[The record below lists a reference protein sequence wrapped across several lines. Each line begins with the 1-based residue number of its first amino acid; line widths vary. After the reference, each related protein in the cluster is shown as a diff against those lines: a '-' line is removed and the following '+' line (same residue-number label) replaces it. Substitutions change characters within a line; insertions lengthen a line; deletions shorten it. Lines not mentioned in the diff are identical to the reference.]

1 MGLLDLLSEAI
12 AFAGC
17 LFIFYIT
24 LNVIVSFAKKAM
36 QVKMPQM
43 KNDAFL
49 KENGYS
55 WSFVFVYKVFDE
67 DQKVSLTSDQLK
79 FSMKNVIERL
89 NTAGF
94 DTSCFYSCQRDE
106 VYVKVRANPDML
118 LAEAGKLDYKLEMDE
133 NRLRIRAQMG

>member
-24 LNVIVSFAKKAM
+24 LNVIVNFAKKAM

-94 DTSCFYSCQRDE
+94 DTSCFFNL
-106 VYVKVRANPDML
+106 NPYNKNPITTNNHRIKP
-118 LAEAGKLDYKLEMDE
+118 GFFEMK
-133 NRLRIRAQMG
+133 IAV